1 MFIFAMLFQLSKSRL
16 TRFRFASFLNSSR
29 KFVPDLS
36 LSRVSRV
43 IRHRTIRGSINQRQ
57 PAAFLGETSESF
69 SNKPAGITR
78 LMRELGTG
86 MVISRLG
93 IRKRTYQIVISTKE
107 VVRFLSL
114 SCLGS
119 KRWVASRDRGGYVAV
134 NRNRA
139 VVMGSTSIRR
149 ELLDK
154 PLGQVFYSR
163 FEFSFW
169 SPVSCL
175 SLFLFPFLS
184 IEIVRV
190 FSLLSILF
198 ENCDF

>member
-1 MFIFAMLFQLSKSRL
+1 M
-16 TRFRFASFLNSSR
+16 
-29 KFVPDLS
+29 
-36 LSRVSRV
+36 
-43 IRHRTIRGSINQRQ
+43 
-57 PAAFLGETSESF
+57 
-69 SNKPAGITR
+69 
-78 LMRELGTG
+78 
-86 MVISRLG
+86 
-93 IRKRTYQIVISTKE
+93 
-107 VVRFLSL
+107 
-114 SCLGS
+114 
-119 KRWVASRDRGGYVAV
+119 AV

-154 PLGQVFYSR
+154 PRLLFAFR
-163 FEFSFW
+163 IFIL
-169 SPVSCL
+169 PVSCL